1 MGFREG
7 VVVNPDLLIVAKA
20 PVPGVV
26 KTRLAADLGGD
37 VNAAAQLAAAGLLDT
52 LEVCSAWSPAGR
64 RRLSLAG
71 SLDSAVRADEL
82 QRAVQGWIITPQV
95 TATFAQRLAAAHM
108 ACEGPVIQLGMDTP
122 QVTTALLSCLAQ
134 ALTTHDA
141 VVAPAA
147 DGGWWALG
155 LRSGRY
161 GAMIADVPMS
171 TEKTCAATVSALERG
186 SLSVA
191 TAPVLRDVD
200 HLDDAL
206 AVSRECPETHF
217 ARALDAQV
225 LTCAGV
231 LR

>member
-1 MGFREG
+1 M
-7 VVVNPDLLIVAKA
+7 NPDLLIVAKA

-52 LEVCSAWSPAGR
+52 LEVCSAWSAAGH

-71 SLDSAVRADEL
+71 SLESAVRADEL
-82 QRAVQGWIITPQV
+82 QRAVQGWVITPQV
-95 TATFAQRLAAAHM
+95 TAMFAQRLAAAHM
-108 ACEGPVIQLGMDTP
+108 ACDGPVIQLGMDTP
-122 QVTTALLSCLAQ
+122 QVTTALLTVLAQ

-155 LRSGRY
+155 LRSGLH
-161 GAMIADVPMS
+161 GALIADVPMS
-171 TEKTCAATVSALERG
+171 TENTCTATVSALERG
-186 SLSVA
+186 GLSVA
-191 TAPVLRDVD
+191 TAPILRDVD
-200 HLDDAL
+200 HLDDAI
-206 AVSRECPETHF
+206 AVGRECPDTHF
-217 ARALDAQV
+217 ARSLEAQV
-225 LTCAGV
+225 LTGAGV